1 MAEAGFWK
9 TVSSSITDRVKNFLA
24 PEKSEVELNALQKT
38 KEVKAMQAAEDAV
51 KAFEAA
57 PDEKWKA
64 VDEATARFKKEI
76 KDGQG

>member
-1 MAEAGFWK
+1 MADEGFWG
-9 TVSSSITDRVKNFLA
+9 TVSNAITDRVKNFLA

-57 PDEKWKA
+57 PDEKWQA